1 MKMKCSIIFCFLLA
15 CAAVCAQSGFLG
27 TEYDQHN
34 QDETIFG
41 GCLIC
46 KKIVTKVRKTLNDND
61 TVAVIEEKLHSV
73 CEKFPFFMKRTCK
86 KLVSKFSSKLAEEL
100 SSEDGP
106 EKACIKLH
114 LCKPDALWD

>member
-27 TEYDQHN
+27 TEYDQPK
-34 QDETIFG
+34 QDETISMR
-41 GCLIC
+41 CLLC
-46 KKIVTKVRKTLNDND
+46 KKIMKKVKKTMNDKD
-61 TVAVIEEKLHSV
+61 TVAVIKEKLHRV
-73 CEKFPFFMKRTCK
+73 CAKLPKGKETCEN
-86 KLVSKFSSKLAEEL
+86 LVNKFSSKVAKEL

-106 EKACIKLH
+106 KRACIKLH